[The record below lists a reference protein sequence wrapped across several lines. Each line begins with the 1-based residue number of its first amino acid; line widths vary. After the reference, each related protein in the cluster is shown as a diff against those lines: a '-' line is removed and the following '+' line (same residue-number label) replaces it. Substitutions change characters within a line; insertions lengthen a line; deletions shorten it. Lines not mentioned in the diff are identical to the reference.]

1 MYGIY
6 SAIKPEKETVV
17 KCPRKRRRLLP
28 SLPLH
33 GILWPYK
40 SQRKPTNKG
49 GRRERREE
57 KEKRKLRCKKKNRGD
72 RAEQGRK
79 EEAEKNTER
88 ESVRK
93 RT

>member
-1 MYGIY
+1 MAFSGL
-6 SAIKPEKETVV
+6 IKAKE
-17 KCPRKRRRLLP
+17 
-28 SLPLH
+28 
-33 GILWPYK
+33 
-40 SQRKPTNKG
+40 SQQIRG
-49 GRRERREE
+49 EGEREE

-93 RT
+93 KT

>member
-17 KCPRKRRRLLP
+17 KCPRKRRRPLP

-49 GRRERREE
+49 GRGERREE
-57 KEKRKLRCKKKNRGD
+57 KRKKKENWGAERKTGGTERNRGEKKRRRKTQRG
-72 RAEQGRK
+72 RA
-79 EEAEKNTER
+79 
-88 ESVRK
+88 
-93 RT
+93 